1 MAGVLQEV
9 CRLPWRVPA
18 GRCGKQL
25 PPKGDGLPHAGHI
38 SRPPPSEH
46 GWHVACIDLCKDFA
60 EKRMA
65 LDIYKNFDLNA
76 RALSVANQ
84 RLELLADNVANA
96 DTPGYKARDID
107 FRTAM
112 QSAGNGGEL
121 GLKATSSRHLMMS
134 GVTGPNSATP
144 MYRVPDQPSLDGN
157 TVDSQRENAAIAETS
172 VRYQASL
179 TFLSAQ
185 IRSLRDAIN
194 GGR

>member
-1 MAGVLQEV
+1 
-9 CRLPWRVPA
+9 
-18 GRCGKQL
+18 
-25 PPKGDGLPHAGHI
+25 
-38 SRPPPSEH
+38 
-46 GWHVACIDLCKDFA
+46 
-60 EKRMA
+60 MA
-65 LDIYKNFDLNA
+65 LNINTQLDLNA
-76 RALSVANQ
+76 RALGIANQ

-112 QSAGNGGEL
+112 RSAGSGGDL
-121 GLKATSSRHLMMS
+121 GLKATSKGHMQLD
-134 GVTGPNSATP
+134 GIAGPNTATP

-185 IRSLRDAIN
+185 IRSLREAIN

>member
-1 MAGVLQEV
+1 
-9 CRLPWRVPA
+9 
-18 GRCGKQL
+18 
-25 PPKGDGLPHAGHI
+25 
-38 SRPPPSEH
+38 
-46 GWHVACIDLCKDFA
+46 
-60 EKRMA
+60 MA
-65 LDIYKNFDLNA
+65 LNINTQLDLNA
-76 RALSVANQ
+76 RALGIANQ

-96 DTPGYKARDID
+96 VRPGYKARDID

-112 QSAGNGGEL
+112 QSAGSGGDL
-121 GLKATSSRHLMMS
+121 GLKATSKGHMQLD
-134 GVTGPNSATP
+134 GIAGPNTATP

-185 IRSLRDAIN
+185 IRSLREAIN

>member
-1 MAGVLQEV
+1 
-9 CRLPWRVPA
+9 
-18 GRCGKQL
+18 
-25 PPKGDGLPHAGHI
+25 
-38 SRPPPSEH
+38 
-46 GWHVACIDLCKDFA
+46 
-60 EKRMA
+60 MA

-112 QSAGNGGEL
+112 QSAANGGEL
-121 GLKATSSRHLMMS
+121 GLDATSRRHVQPN
-134 GVTGPNSATP
+134 GTAGPNTATP
-144 MYRVPDQPSLDGN
+144 MYRVPDQPALDGN

-185 IRSLRDAIN
+185 IRTMRDAIN

>member
-1 MAGVLQEV
+1 
-9 CRLPWRVPA
+9 
-18 GRCGKQL
+18 
-25 PPKGDGLPHAGHI
+25 
-38 SRPPPSEH
+38 
-46 GWHVACIDLCKDFA
+46 
-60 EKRMA
+60 MA
-65 LDIYKNFDLNA
+65 LDIYKNLDLHA
-76 RALSVANQ
+76 RSLSIANQ
-84 RLELLADNVANA
+84 RLEVLADNIANA

-112 QSAGNGGEL
+112 QSAGEGGDL
-121 GLKATSSRHLMMS
+121 GLRATSNRHVQVN
-134 GVTGPNSATP
+134 GAAGPNTATP

-185 IRSLRDAIN
+185 IRGLRDAIT

>member
-1 MAGVLQEV
+1 
-9 CRLPWRVPA
+9 
-18 GRCGKQL
+18 
-25 PPKGDGLPHAGHI
+25 
-38 SRPPPSEH
+38 
-46 GWHVACIDLCKDFA
+46 
-60 EKRMA
+60 MA
-65 LDIYKNFDLNA
+65 LNINTQLDLHA
-76 RALSVANQ
+76 RALSIANQ
-84 RLELLADNVANA
+84 RLEVLADNVANA

-107 FRTAM
+107 FRSAM
-112 QSAGNGGEL
+112 QSASSGGEL
-121 GLKATSSRHLMMS
+121 GLSATSSRHVQVNGGS
-134 GVTGPNSATP
+134 GPNTATP

>member
-1 MAGVLQEV
+1 
-9 CRLPWRVPA
+9 
-18 GRCGKQL
+18 
-25 PPKGDGLPHAGHI
+25 
-38 SRPPPSEH
+38 
-46 GWHVACIDLCKDFA
+46 
-60 EKRMA
+60 MA
-65 LDIYKNFDLNA
+65 LNINTQLDLNA
-76 RALSVANQ
+76 RALGIANQ

-112 QSAGNGGEL
+112 QSAGSGDL
-121 GLKATSSRHLMMS
+121 DLKATSKGHMQLD
-134 GVTGPNSATP
+134 GIAGPNTATP

-185 IRSLRDAIN
+185 IRSLREAIN

>member
-1 MAGVLQEV
+1 
-9 CRLPWRVPA
+9 
-18 GRCGKQL
+18 
-25 PPKGDGLPHAGHI
+25 
-38 SRPPPSEH
+38 
-46 GWHVACIDLCKDFA
+46 
-60 EKRMA
+60 MA

-76 RALSVANQ
+76 RSLSIANQ
-84 RLELLADNVANA
+84 RLEVLADNVANA

-112 QSAGNGGEL
+112 QNAGSGGDV
-121 GLKATSSRHLMMS
+121 GLKATSKGHIQLD
-134 GVTGPNSATP
+134 GAAGPNTATP

-157 TVDSQRENAAIAETS
+157 TVDSQRENAAFAETS

-179 TFLSAQ
+179 TFLSSQ